1 MTIDVGDIKPSF
13 FVTSVQ
19 ATMEREIYE
28 ARLNAGQMLRDRG
41 YSLDAKVSDIPFDEF
56 IDRVNTRS
64 MIDMY
69 AESPESENVKYGR
82 VFVRFLHSMFG
93 SQKRLQQS
101 SVDKEI
107 GYVTNALTDL
117 PSQKASDS
125 LELAIVFVCEK
136 TPHKNLEGLLPGR
149 YPNVEVL
156 LFDQLQINP
165 TRHFLVPRH
174 ELLPVE
180 EEAAF
185 LTRINRD
192 RSQAKRELPKI
203 ASTDPIVRWY
213 GFRSGRICKVTR
225 TSEQTGRSIYYRLVT

>member
-1 MTIDVGDIKPSF
+1 
-13 FVTSVQ
+13 
-19 ATMEREIYE
+19 MEREIYE

-41 YSLDAKVSDIPFDEF
+41 YSLEPKVSDIPFEEF
-56 IDRVNTRS
+56 IDRVNSRS

-69 AESPESENVKYGR
+69 AEKPDEQDVGHRR
-82 VFVRFLHSMFG
+82 VFVRFLHSLFG

-107 GYVTNALTDL
+107 AFVVNSLT
-117 PSQKASDS
+117 
-125 LELAIVFVCEK
+125 ELDKNNEGTEVAIVFVCEK
-136 TPHKNLEGLLPGR
+136 TPHKNLEGLLPSR

-165 TRHFLVPRH
+165 TRHFLVPPH
-174 ELLPVE
+174 ELLPRE
-180 EEAAF
+180 EEDAF

-192 RSQAKRELPKI
+192 KSQARRELPRI

-225 TSEQTGRSIYYRLVT
+225 TSEQTGRSIYYRLVA